1 MRPNVWNAMV
11 ANSVRDMLRRG
22 VCVAL
27 VLMVSLAAAVM
38 AQRLPSRP
46 TGDGEALT
54 LVVDRMDY
62 RSDLTRLYGRL
73 VGRPHTSCRVDA
85 VSLTSGKRVYTATD
99 IDGVDFKRWFQW
111 EDDGEIPVE
120 IDFPRMKRRKAFT
133 VTVDTPRGKCVFNIK

>member
-1 MRPNVWNAMV
+1 MA
-11 ANSVRDMLRRG
+11 ASSVSDMLRRG

-85 VSLTSGKRVYTATD
+85 VSLTAGKRVYTATD

-120 IDFPRMKRRKAFT
+120 IDFPKMKRRKAFT
-133 VTVDTPRGKCVFNIK
+133 LMVDTPRGKCEFNIKL

>member
-1 MRPNVWNAMV
+1 MA
-11 ANSVRDMLRRG
+11 ASSARDMLRRG

-27 VLMVSLAAAVM
+27 ALMVSLTVAIM
-38 AQRLPSRP
+38 PQRLPSRP
-46 TGDGEALT
+46 AGDGDALT

-62 RSDLTRLYGRL
+62 RSDLTRLYGRF

-85 VSLTSGKRVYTATD
+85 VSLMVGKRVYTATD

-120 IDFPRMKRRKAFT
+120 IDFPKMKRRKAFT
-133 VTVDTPRGKCVFNIK
+133 VTVDTPRGACVFNIKL